1 MTLTEPWVQRW
12 QWLRCVAG
20 CRICL
25 GLHPT
30 GERLAQRGA
39 GNATIALPP
48 QRRVQQRDRVALCR
62 IIEQRIQRLSRSEE
76 HTSELQSLM
85 RNSYAVFCLK
95 KKKNDLQDLK
105 ITSLTYNHTTIN
117 NTNHKLR

>member
-25 GLHPT
+25 GLYPT

-62 IIEQRIQRLSRSEE
+62 IIEQRIQRLSCRAPTQRGVDAGPIVICRSEGSSVGKE
-76 HTSELQSLM
+76 WFSKW
-85 RNSYAVFCLK
+85 R
-95 KKKNDLQDLK
+95 
-105 ITSLTYNHTTIN
+105 
-117 NTNHKLR
+117 